1 MRLKLQVWKL
11 HVIIA
16 HATHILVHRRLRIKA
31 NQRNYDFA
39 VTKRQINT
47 YTHSEY
53 SSFISPSVCE
63 EANKYLHAAYVCVCF
78 FKIYHIILTLHL
90 DNTIWIIYACRLLLV
105 LYCRCATRYEQTY
118 IHAYIFMLLT
128 RLMLRSTWV
137 FALELLSALK
147 AAYFEAHFSAC
158 ALYCSASV
166 LLPKVLRI
174 WIELFA
180 AFS

>member
-47 YTHSEY
+47 HTHSEY

-63 EANKYLHAAYVCVCF
+63 EANKYLRAAYVCVCF

-118 IHAYIFMLLT
+118 IHTYGWSILLWYVRQKIFEFAWRIILIKKPIT
-128 RLMLRSTWV
+128 RV
-137 FALELLSALK
+137 
-147 AAYFEAHFSAC
+147 
-158 ALYCSASV
+158 
-166 LLPKVLRI
+166 
-174 WIELFA
+174 
-180 AFS
+180 